1 MADFRDH
8 AIICSI
14 LLLVFRFF
22 SMRCR
27 RTQFFSFLNMR
38 SSQISNAV
46 VSNMLLILRRHRM
59 AAYRHRH
66 RRQVWVY
73 PRNQHWF
80 EEIIRNPS
88 MHRFWKEHF
97 RMNLDSFQELCR
109 VLSPVMAKRDTR
121 FRAAVPLE
129 KRVAIGLWRL
139 ATGDSYRSTSVTF
152 GVGKCT
158 ALNIVHEFIRALF
171 HVREDYLS
179 FPSNGRALENV
190 MQKFESKYGLPQ
202 VAGVIDGSHIKIKAP
217 KEDHE
222 AYFNRKQCYSIVLQ
236 GVTDS
241 ECKFLD
247 VSTGY
252 PGSVHDARI
261 FRRSALYRNIIAG
274 DIMTRAR
281 VIANVNVRPYLI
293 GDTAYP
299 LSPYLMTAYHSGRL
313 TPAQQ
318 RFNKVLTKLRV
329 VVERAYGKLKT
340 RWRCILKELE
350 DDTQRVADIALVC
363 CILHNFCIIMGDEF
377 DDSDDDSSDDD
388 DEDGRED
395 DEEGQEIRRA
405 LTEYLS

>member
-1 MADFRDH
+1 MAGFRDH
-8 AIICSI
+8 AIICTII
-14 LLLVFRFF
+14 LLLFGYI
-22 SMRCR
+22 SMRSR
-27 RTQFFSFLNMR
+27 LIQFFSFLLR
-38 SSQISNAV
+38 STQISNAV
-46 VSNMLLILRRHRM
+46 ASNMLLILRRRRR
-59 AAYRHRH
+59 ARRHRNPP
-66 RRQVWVY
+66 QVWVY

-80 EEIIRNPS
+80 EEIIRNPA

-97 RMNLDSFQELCR
+97 RINLDSFQELCR
-109 VLSPVMAKRDTR
+109 VLAPQMMKRDTR

-139 ATGDSYRSTSVTF
+139 ATGESYRSTSVTF

-158 ALNIVHEFIRALF
+158 ALNIVHEFVRALI

-190 MQKFESKYGLPQ
+190 MQKFELKHGLPQ

-217 KEDHE
+217 EKDHE

-236 GVTDS
+236 GVVDS

-247 VSTGY
+247 VSTGF

-274 DIMTRAR
+274 DIMAGAR
-281 VIANVNVRPYLI
+281 VVANVNIRPYLI

-313 TPAQQ
+313 TPAQE
-318 RFNKVLTKLRV
+318 RFNKILTKLRV
-329 VVERAYGKLKT
+329 VVERAYGKLKI

-350 DDTQRVADIALVC
+350 DDTQRVADITLAC

-377 DDSDDDSSDDD
+377 DEDDDDDDSDDDD

-395 DEEGQEIRRA
+395 DEEGQEIRCA